1 MKQENGNTPQ
11 MEESLLNDI
20 RHLLE
25 EARRHVYRVAN
36 SAMVQTNWHV
46 GRMIVEAQGGEERAA
61 YGDGLLK
68 RISTQLTEEFGK
80 GYDYSNLRKMRQ
92 FYLYFQNWD
101 SVSLK
106 LSWTH
111 YRTLLRVSNPKA
123 RAYYVGEAAEATWS
137 VRQLERQI
145 NTQYYERLLS
155 THRDESEVKKLI
167 KGNLPKKPEKFDPLT
182 LIHDPFMLEFVGAKP
197 DPSWNESE
205 LQKALLSHLQEFLL
219 ELGRGFAF
227 MGRQKRITIDGQHFY
242 PDLVFY
248 NVITRNYVII
258 DLKIGRADYSD
269 VGQMQLYVNYYNM
282 EICRDDDNPTVGIIL
297 CAEKND
303 AVVRYTL
310 GDRKDIGVFQA
321 KYDLVLPTPEELQR
335 EIARTREQFLLLHG
349 KEDAR

>member
-1 MKQENGNTPQ
+1 MKQENENTPQ

-25 EARRHVYRVAN
+25 EARRHVYRMAN

-123 RAYYVGEAAEATWS
+123 RAYYVEEAAEAMWS

-145 NTQYYERLLS
+145 
-155 THRDESEVKKLI
+155 
-167 KGNLPKKPEKFDPLT
+167 
-182 LIHDPFMLEFVGAKP
+182 
-197 DPSWNESE
+197 
-205 LQKALLSHLQEFLL
+205 
-219 ELGRGFAF
+219 
-227 MGRQKRITIDGQHFY
+227 
-242 PDLVFY
+242 
-248 NVITRNYVII
+248 
-258 DLKIGRADYSD
+258 
-269 VGQMQLYVNYYNM
+269 
-282 EICRDDDNPTVGIIL
+282 
-297 CAEKND
+297 
-303 AVVRYTL
+303 
-310 GDRKDIGVFQA
+310 
-321 KYDLVLPTPEELQR
+321 PTPEELQR
-335 EIARTREQFLLLHG
+335 EIARTREQFLMLNG
-349 KEDAR
+349 KKSVE